1 MLFSMPVQG
10 DNFRVRENQLS
21 ESLQGASISDIKRK
35 LISPDLLCFGLQLLL
50 FYCYQPRKKEKN
62 NTMPF
67 WK

>member
-35 LISPDLLCFGLQLLL
+35 LISPDLLCFGLQLL
-50 FYCYQPRKKEKN
+50 
-62 NTMPF
+62 
-67 WK
+67 